1 MAEAFDDIL
10 NKNRN
15 LARQRISSALNPEV
29 RDSNIG
35 VFIDLLSQNYHALQI
50 TTDNARRDAWV
61 GTAEGTRLDEFGET
75 FNVARNLGGLAKG
88 SISITSGV
96 ASVIPKNT
104 KVIRNDGLIYLT
116 LEEINYTG
124 GNAVLFIVAEN
135 DGVEYNADPGTAFS
149 IVVNNNTYNTTNTEA
164 IAGGLSRDNDELYRR
179 RIIQAIRRP
188 ESGGTKN
195 DWRRWTVNYPYK
207 EVTSVSVLQTGVG
220 EVTIYPTIAGNTN
233 NIPTDTD
240 ITGIRN
246 WLDDFRP
253 LGINLLVKKATA
265 RVVPI
270 TFSELESNDSVV
282 QTNITEALNEV
293 FADRA
298 KVGETFRLSW
308 LTEAISN
315 AIGESYHTLTT
326 PTSDITVVAGQLAVL
341 GVITYPDRS

>member
-1 MAEAFDDIL
+1 MAEQFNDIL
-10 NKNRN
+10 NRNRN
-15 LARQRISSALNPEV
+15 LARQRISGALNPEV

-35 VFIDLLSQNYHALQI
+35 VIIDMLTQNHHALQI
-50 TTDNARRDAWV
+50 AVDNALRDAWL
-61 GTAEGTRLDEFGET
+61 GSAIGTRLDELGQT
-75 FNVARNLGGLAKG
+75 FNVSRNLGGLAKG
-88 SISITSGV
+88 SITITSGV
-96 ASVIPKNT
+96 ASVIPQGT
-104 KVIRNDGLIYLT
+104 KVIRDDGLIYLT
-116 LEEINYTG
+116 LEEINYTS
-124 GNAVLFIVAEN
+124 GNAKLFIVAEK
-135 DGVEYNADPGTAFS
+135 DGVEYNTDAGTAFS
-149 IVVNNNTYNTTNTEA
+149 IVVANNSYNTTNTEA
-164 IAGGLSRDNDELYRR
+164 IVGGLSRDNDELYRR
-179 RIIQAIRRP
+179 RVIQAIRRP

-207 EVTSVSVLQTGVG
+207 EVSSVSVLQTGVG

-246 WLDDFRP
+246 WLDEFRP

-315 AIGESYHTLTT
+315 AIGESYHSLTT
-326 PTSDITVVAGQLAVL
+326 PTSRYYSVVARTISGAWHLL
-341 GVITYPDRS
+341 PTLR